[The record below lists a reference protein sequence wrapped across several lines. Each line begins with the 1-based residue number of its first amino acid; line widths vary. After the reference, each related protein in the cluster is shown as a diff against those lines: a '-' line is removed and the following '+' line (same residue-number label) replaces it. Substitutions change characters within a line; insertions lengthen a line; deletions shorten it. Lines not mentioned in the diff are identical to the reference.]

1 MGLLLCEV
9 SFVMHVVSVLW
20 LLSAL
25 LLILVVLI
33 QKGKGGGLS
42 GAFGGGMASGIL
54 GTKTGDFLT
63 WVTIGLAGAFI
74 LLTVVMAKF
83 YRPSLY
89 GPVGEPPMQSQPLE
103 QPQVPQGLPESDA
116 TTMPQPG
123 PVDLG
128 AMGENE
134 EMPMPPAEPNQ

>member
-9 SFVMHVVSVLW
+9 SFVMHILSVLW
-20 LLSAL
+20 LLSAVML
-25 LLILVVLI
+25 VMVVLI

-63 WVTIGLAGAFI
+63 WVTISLAGAFI

-89 GPVGEPPMQSQPLE
+89 GPADEQPIQSQPLDE
-103 QPQVPQGLPESDA
+103 PTVPEGLPESGA
-116 TTMPQPG
+116 TTQPALPQSGHSSTADEDMTLPF
-123 PVDLG
+123 
-128 AMGENE
+128 
-134 EMPMPPAEPNQ
+134 EPNQ

>member
-9 SFVMHVVSVLW
+9 SFVMHILSVLW
-20 LLSAL
+20 LLSAVML
-25 LLILVVLI
+25 VLVVLI

-63 WVTIGLAGAFI
+63 WVTISLAGAFI

-89 GPVGEPPMQSQPLE
+89 GPAGEQPIQSQPFDE
-103 QPQVPQGLPESDA
+103 PTVPEGLPESGA
-116 TTMPQPG
+116 ETQPALPQSDQGSAADEDMTLPF
-123 PVDLG
+123 
-128 AMGENE
+128 
-134 EMPMPPAEPNQ
+134 EPNQ